1 MIKDRD
7 KFLSFW
13 FTLIEM
19 EERVFSLNGYQ
30 AVYDFKNSKK
40 KKSCAGTKGEGFYEV
55 RLEVEYLQPIYISEG
70 SVYLHVMKLGGV
82 MISTG

>member
-40 KKSCAGTKGEGFYEV
+40 KKKRLCGDNREGFYEV
-55 RLEVEYLQPIYISEG
+55 RLEVEYLQPIYISE
-70 SVYLHVMKLGGV
+70 
-82 MISTG
+82 

>member
-40 KKSCAGTKGEGFYEV
+40 KKK
-55 RLEVEYLQPIYISEG
+55 
-70 SVYLHVMKLGGV
+70 KLCGDKSGG
-82 MISTG
+82 IL

>member
-30 AVYDFKNSKK
+30 AVYDFKNSKRK
-40 KKSCAGTKGEGFYEV
+40 KKGLCGDKREGFYEV
-55 RLEVEYLQPIYISEG
+55 RLEVEFLQPIYISE
-70 SVYLHVMKLGGV
+70 
-82 MISTG
+82 

>member
-40 KKSCAGTKGEGFYEV
+40 KKKKVV
-55 RLEVEYLQPIYISEG
+55 RGQKRRDS
-70 SVYLHVMKLGGV
+70 MR
-82 MISTG
+82 

>member
-30 AVYDFKNSKK
+30 AVYDFKN
-40 KKSCAGTKGEGFYEV
+40 
-55 RLEVEYLQPIYISEG
+55 
-70 SVYLHVMKLGGV
+70 
-82 MISTG
+82 